1 VLNNKLNNFLEEKV
15 AIPDFQSIM
24 LPLLKFSA
32 DKEIH
37 YFNQA
42 VDALAEELQ
51 LSPEELSKLIPS
63 GQPKFANRIGW
74 AKTYLKK
81 AGLISYPKRGFFQ
94 ITQRG
99 VDVLKEN
106 PETIDMEFL
115 KRFPEYIEFRQAHQP
130 EDNQKPTYD
139 VDKDLTPE
147 EALENA
153 YRKIRDDLV
162 DELLE
167 TISIS
172 PPAFFE
178 KLVVDLLV
186 AMGYGG
192 TQRDAARAVGRSG
205 DEGIDGIIDEDRLGL
220 DNIYIQA
227 KRWQSETKVSRPQ
240 IQAFVGALTGNNAR
254 KGVFITTSDFTND
267 ARNYSLGLPIK
278 VVLINGE
285 RLANL
290 MIDYGIG
297 VTTRIKYEIKNLD
310 SDYFGQEL

>member
-1 VLNNKLNNFLEEKV
+1 M

-24 LPLLKFSA
+24 LPLLKLAGDGDVYNFHDTVEILAQEFGLS
-32 DKEIH
+32 DKEK
-37 YFNQA
+37 
-42 VDALAEELQ
+42 
-51 LSPEELSKLIPS
+51 SSLIPS
-63 GQPKFANRIGW
+63 GQLKFDNRASW

-81 AGLISYPKRGFFQ
+81 SGLITYPERSHLQ

-99 VDVLKEN
+99 LEVLEDN
-106 PETIDMEFL
+106 PHTIDMEYL
-115 KRFPEYIEFRQAHQP
+115 KRFPKFVDFRQG
-130 EDNQKPTYD
+130 NQKEEDFPIESD
-139 VDKDLTPE
+139 EDLTPE

-153 YRKIRDDLV
+153 YQKIREDLA

-167 TISIS
+167 TILKS

-192 TQRDAARAVGRSG
+192 TQRNTALAVGRSG

-220 DNIYIQA
+220 ETIYLQA
-227 KRWQSETKVSRPQ
+227 KRWQRDTNIGSPQ
-240 IQAFVGALTGNNAR
+240 IRDFVGALTFKNAR
-254 KGVFITTSDFTND
+254 KGVFITTAGFTND
-267 ARNYSLGLPIK
+267 ARNFASGLALK

>member
-1 VLNNKLNNFLEEKV
+1 M

-24 LPLLKFSA
+24 LPLLK
-32 DKEIH
+32 
-37 YFNQA
+37 
-42 VDALAEELQ
+42 LAGNGEVHNFHDTVEKLAQEFGLSEEEK
-51 LSPEELSKLIPS
+51 SSLIPS
-63 GQPKFANRIGW
+63 GQPRFENRVGW

-81 AGLISYPKRGFFQ
+81 SGLITYPIRGHIQ

-99 VDVLKEN
+99 LDVLEEN
-106 PETIDMEFL
+106 PQTIDMEYL
-115 KRFPEYIEFRQAHQP
+115 KRFPEYVEFRQGSQGGDETP
-130 EDNQKPTYD
+130 DDGGEDS
-139 VDKDLTPE
+139 TPE

-153 YRKIRDDLV
+153 YQKIRDDLA

-167 TISIS
+167 TILKS
-172 PPAFFE
+172 PPVFFE

-192 TQRDAARAVGRSG
+192 THRDTARAVGRSG

-220 DNIYIQA
+220 ETIYLQA
-227 KRWQSETKVSRPQ
+227 KRWQLDSKIGSPQ
-240 IQAFVGALTGNNAR
+240 IRDFVGALTYKNAR
-254 KGVFITTSDFTND
+254 KGVFITTTDFTDD
-267 ARNYSLGLPIK
+267 ARHFASGLSIK

-297 VTTRIKYEIKNLD
+297 VTTRINYEIKNLD
-310 SDYFGQEL
+310 SDYFGLDL

>member
-1 VLNNKLNNFLEEKV
+1 MT
-15 AIPDFQSIM
+15 IPDFQSVM
-24 LPLLKFSA
+24 LPLLKLAGNNKVHNFH
-32 DKEIH
+32 D
-37 YFNQA
+37 A
-42 VDALAEELQ
+42 VEKLAQEF
-51 LSPEELSKLIPS
+51 ELSEEEKSSMIPS
-63 GQPKFANRIGW
+63 GQPRFENRVGW

-81 AGLISYPKRGFFQ
+81 SGLITYPIRGHIR

-99 VDVLKEN
+99 LDVLGEN
-106 PETIDMEFL
+106 PQTIDMDYL
-115 KRFPEYIEFRQAHQP
+115 KRFPEYVDFRQGNQTGGGTP
-130 EDNQKPTYD
+130 SDDDEDS
-139 VDKDLTPE
+139 TPE

-153 YRKIRDDLV
+153 YQKIRADLAE
-162 DELLE
+162 ELLE
-167 TISIS
+167 TIITSS
-172 PPAFFE
+172 PAFFE

-192 TQRDAARAVGRSG
+192 TQRDTARAVGRSG

-220 DNIYIQA
+220 ETIYIQA
-227 KRWQSETKVSRPQ
+227 KRWQLDIKVGRPQ

-254 KGVFITTSDFTND
+254 KGVFITTSDFTTD
-267 ARNYSLGLPIK
+267 ARNYATGLSIK

-310 SDYFGQEL
+310 SDYFGQE

>member
-1 VLNNKLNNFLEEKV
+1 M

-24 LPLLKFSA
+24 LPLLK
-32 DKEIH
+32 
-37 YFNQA
+37 
-42 VDALAEELQ
+42 LAANGEVHNFHDTVEKLAQELGLSEEEK
-51 LSPEELSKLIPS
+51 SSLIPS
-63 GQPKFANRIGW
+63 GQPRFENRVGW

-81 AGLISYPKRGFFQ
+81 SGLITYPIRGHIQ

-99 VDVLKEN
+99 LDVLEEN
-106 PETIDMEFL
+106 PQAIGMDFL
-115 KRFPEYIEFRQAHQP
+115 KRFPEYVEFR
-130 EDNQKPTYD
+130 EGSQKEEELSNS
-139 VDKDLTPE
+139 VDEESTPD

-153 YRKIRDDLV
+153 YQNIRADLS
-162 DELLE
+162 DELLD
-167 TISIS
+167 SINKS
-172 PPAFFE
+172 SPAFFE
-178 KLVVDLLV
+178 KLVVELLV

-227 KRWQSETKVSRPQ
+227 KKWQPGAKVGRPQ

-267 ARNYSLGLPIK
+267 ARNYALGLPIK

-297 VTTRIKYEIKNLD
+297 VTTRITYEIKNLD
-310 SDYFGQEL
+310 SDYFGLDV

>member
-1 VLNNKLNNFLEEKV
+1 M

-24 LPLLKFSA
+24 LPLLILACDSDIHNFHEVV
-32 DKEIH
+32 DKLANEFDLSDEEI
-37 YFNQA
+37 
-42 VDALAEELQ
+42 
-51 LSPEELSKLIPS
+51 STLIPS
-63 GQPKFANRIGW
+63 GQPRFENRVGW

-81 AGLISYPKRGFFQ
+81 SGLITYPKRGHLK

-99 VDVLKEN
+99 LEVLEEN
-106 PETIDMEFL
+106 PQTIDMEYL
-115 KRFPEYIEFRQAHQP
+115 RRFPEYLEFRQG
-130 EDNQKPTYD
+130 NQKEEEPSGGSD
-139 VDKDLTPE
+139 EDLTPE

-153 YRKIRDDLV
+153 YQQIRDDLA

-167 TISIS
+167 TILNSS
-172 PPAFFE
+172 PAFFE

-192 TQRDAARAVGRSG
+192 SQRDAARAVGGVG

-220 DNIYIQA
+220 ETIYIQA
-227 KRWQSETKVSRPQ
+227 KRWQRESKVSRPQ
-240 IQAFVGALTGNNAR
+240 IQSFVGALTGNNAK
-254 KGVFITTSDFTND
+254 KGVFITTADFTSE
-267 ARNYSLGLPIK
+267 AQNYAAGIPLK

-297 VTTRIKYEIKNLD
+297 VTTRINYQIKNLD
-310 SDYFGQEL
+310 SDYFGKDLQA

>member
-1 VLNNKLNNFLEEKV
+1 M

-24 LPLLKFSA
+24 LPLLKLA
-32 DKEIH
+32 GDGNVHKIT
-37 YFNQA
+37 
-42 VDALAEELQ
+42 DATETLAEHFN
-51 LSPEELSKLIPS
+51 LSDEEKSKLISS
-63 GQPKFANRIGW
+63 GSPKFYNRVGW
-74 AKTYLKK
+74 AKTHLKK
-81 AGLISYPKRGFFQ
+81 AGLLEYPQRGYFK

-99 VDVLKEN
+99 MKILQESPQQIN
-106 PETIDMEFL
+106 MTFL
-115 KRFPEYIEFRQAHQP
+115 KRFPEFIAFRQSAGTDNGIEIIDT
-130 EDNQKPTYD
+130 EDEK
-139 VDKDLTPE
+139 LTPE
-147 EALENA
+147 EALEDA
-153 YRKIRDDLV
+153 FQKIRDDLV

-167 TISIS
+167 TISNS
-172 PPAFFE
+172 PPVFFE

-192 TQRDAARAVGRSG
+192 THRDAARAVGGVG

-220 DNIYIQA
+220 EAIYIQA
-227 KRWQSETKVSRPQ
+227 KRWNTNSKIGRPQ

-254 KGVFITTSDFTND
+254 KGVFITTSDFTSD
-267 ARNYSLGLPIK
+267 AREFASGIPLK

-297 VTTRIKYEIKNLD
+297 VTTKIKYEIKNLN